1 MLTLIAT
8 SGCDNVAID
17 KNGQLSTTELIDRE
31 ESDLIECV
39 VTARDSGT
47 PTRSSSTSVRFKFAL
62 FLKAMK
68 LNFFKF
74 LDQNQRSRR

>member
-1 MLTLIAT
+1 MKLKWIMLTFIAL

-39 VTARDSGT
+39 VTATDSGT
-47 PTRSSSTSVRFKFAL
+47 PTRSFITSVRFNL
-62 FLKAMK
+62 LCV
-68 LNFFKF
+68 
-74 LDQNQRSRR
+74 

>member
-39 VTARDSGT
+39 VTATDSGT
-47 PTRSSSTSVRFKFAL
+47 PKRSSNTSVRFNFPC
-62 FLKAMK
+62 FLKK
-68 LNFFKF
+68 
-74 LDQNQRSRR
+74 Q

>member
-1 MLTLIAT
+1 MKLKWIMLTFIAL

-17 KNGQLSTTELIDRE
+17 KNGQLSSTELIDRE

-39 VTARDSGT
+39 VTATDNGKFSYAVIYHI
-47 PTRSSSTSVRFKFAL
+47 STFQFAL

-68 LNFFKF
+68 LNFLNF
-74 LDQNQRSRR
+74 

>member
-39 VTARDSGT
+39 VTATDSGT
-47 PTRSSSTSVRFKFAL
+47 PTRSSSTSVRF
-62 FLKAMK
+62 
-68 LNFFKF
+68 NFPCY
-74 LDQNQRSRR
+74 

>member
-39 VTARDSGT
+39 VTATDNGT
-47 PTRSSSTSVRFKFAL
+47 PKRSSSTSVSFKFAL
-62 FLKAMK
+62 FL
-68 LNFFKF
+68 
-74 LDQNQRSRR
+74 

>member
-1 MLTLIAT
+1 MLAV

-47 PTRSSSTSVRFKFAL
+47 PTRSSSTSVRFNL
-62 FLKAMK
+62 LCFLKSDEIK
-68 LNFFKF
+68 FF
-74 LDQNQRSRR
+74 